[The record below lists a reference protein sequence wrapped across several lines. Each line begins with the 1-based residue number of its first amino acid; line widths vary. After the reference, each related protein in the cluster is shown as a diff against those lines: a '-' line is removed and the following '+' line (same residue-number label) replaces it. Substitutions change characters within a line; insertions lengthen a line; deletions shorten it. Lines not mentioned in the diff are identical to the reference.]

1 MGGFQMK
8 NNQQPKEEL
17 LEKLTEIYD
26 QLEELEKTLDN
37 NLSEHRKKM
46 VNEQASRLNDCNQRI
61 LMIEDAYDGQKYLK
75 ENQQRS
81 RIHSNAAMKLEL
93 GF

>member
-1 MGGFQMK
+1 MK

-37 NLSEHRKKM
+37 NLSEQRKKM

-75 ENQQRS
+75 ENQRRS
-81 RIHSNAAMKLEL
+81 RIHSNTAMKLEL